1 VFAVPPV
8 RDELLQVFGSSFDDR
23 EVEAVR
29 RALERGW
36 IGMGPQVERFEEA
49 LGEHLGAHVVMVNSG
64 TSALQLAVE
73 LLELPPGSELV
84 LPSFTWVGCAN
95 AVALAGHTPVFAD
108 VEADS
113 ANVSAGTVEPQ
124 LSERTGAVM
133 PVHYAG
139 KPARLDELAELGLPL
154 LEDAAHAVDSALG
167 GRPCGTIGRLGVL
180 SFDSVKNLATPD
192 GGAVVTADAELAER
206 ARRLR
211 HCGIGSSGF
220 ERRGEGRWWEHD
232 IERPFPKLTPND
244 VSAAIGLVQLDKLDA
259 AQERRR
265 EIWATYAEQL
275 AGPGWLALPPGPA
288 ADERHSWFTYL
299 VRVVDGRRDALA
311 AALLDQG
318 IYTTLR
324 YSPLHRI
331 GPYATGTPL
340 PATERLADE
349 GLNLPLHPRM
359 TDSDVERVVAAISAF

>member
-1 VFAVPPV
+1 MAHV
-8 RDELLQVFGSSFDDR
+8 RDEFLQVFGSSFDER
-23 EVEAVR
+23 ELEAVR
-29 RALERGW
+29 DSLERGW
-36 IGMGPQVERFEEA
+36 IGMGPQVALFEEA
-49 LGEHLGAHVVMVNSG
+49 LGERLGAEVVMVNSG

-73 LLELPPGSELV
+73 LLELPPGSEVV
-84 LPSFTWVGCAN
+84 LPSFTWVGCAH

-108 VEADS
+108 VELES
-113 ANVSAGTVEPQ
+113 ANLTAANVEPA
-124 LSERTGAVM
+124 LGARTAAVM

-139 KPARLDELAELGLPL
+139 KPARLDELAELELPMI
-154 LEDAAHAVDSALG
+154 EDAAHAVDSELR
-167 GRPCGTIGRLGVL
+167 GRRCGAIGRVGVL

-192 GGAVVTADAELAER
+192 GGAVVTAEPELAER

-211 HCGIGSSGF
+211 HCGIGRSGF

-232 IERPFPKLTPND
+232 IERAFPKLLPND
-244 VSAAIGLVQLDKLDA
+244 VSAGIGLVQLEKLDA
-259 AQERRR
+259 MQERRR
-265 EIWATYAEQL
+265 EIWDAYSAEL
-275 AGPGWLALPPGPA
+275 GHLGWLALPPGPA

-299 VRVVDGRRDALA
+299 VRELDGRRDELA
-311 AALLDQG
+311 GTLLDQG

-331 GPYATGTPL
+331 GPYATPASL

-359 TDSDVERVVAAISAF
+359 TDADVERVVSALTAF